1 MYQLQISYKSMKK
14 NFLSG
19 SYYPKTPSGQKIS
32 RIMRIST
39 FLLGA
44 CVFCSYAENSYSQ
57 NARVSI
63 NKNNTQLEEVL
74 NEIESQTDY
83 LFIYNSQVNVNR
95 KVSVKAKTKPVS
107 EVLDNLLKNA
117 GIEYEMEGTHIVLSS
132 KNADTVAPVQ
142 QQAHTVTG
150 LIVDKNGDPIIG
162 ANVLIKGTTNGTVT
176 DIDGKFSIEAE
187 SNAVLDISYIG
198 YLTKEITVGNQKVIN
213 VVLVEDT
220 KTLDEVVVIGY
231 GTQKKA
237 DLTGSVANITTDK
250 LSTQSNV
257 NIGQALQGKIAGVD
271 IVSQGGAPGQSSRIM
286 VRGIGTL
293 NNANPLYIVDG
304 MYMSSMDNLNPNDIE
319 SIDVLKDASS
329 AAIYGSRAA
338 NGVIIITTKSGSNTE
353 GKPIID
359 VSANVGVQTPSKY
372 LDMLGAD
379 DWSRLT
385 TVSRNAIGAKPL
397 EMASNMTE
405 DNDWQKIMMGPAL
418 MQNYNVTVRGGTKY
432 FTYYTGLGYVNQ
444 DGTVKGTNY
453 QRYNAQFKSEY
464 KRGWFTF
471 GNNVVF
477 SSQQSNPLFGFARGG
492 YLGIILQSIPSL
504 HQYDPTNEKGGY
516 GKVYGDA
523 TDIPNPLGILDENLT
538 HRTKDSYNAYIN
550 LYAEIKLPLGFKYRL
565 NATPDFSFER
575 NTSYENIYDFG
586 LRNNAVSNMSENRY
600 RKNNFLIENL
610 LSFDQTFGK
619 HKISA
624 LLGYSFQDY
633 HTRYILAAGKGLP
646 DGIREVGAA
655 TQDRTNDS
663 WSNES
668 ALTSIISRVF
678 YSYDN
683 RYLIT
688 ATYRRDGSSKFAK
701 ENRYGHFPSVSVG
714 WNVAEE
720 HFMEKSRSWLDQFKL
735 RGGYGVLGNQEIDD
749 YMYTSVITSNINYP
763 DGNGGIISG
772 AFPKDFATPNIKW
785 EQTEM
790 TNIGLDLAFLNS
802 RLMITADWYRKNTKD
817 ILLTVPIPIS
827 TGGANDP
834 VRNAGKIKNTGV
846 EWTVGWNDTPS
857 KDFAYGITFTGNAM
871 SNEVVAMGEANQVI
885 EGGANR
891 TNVPTTRTLA
901 GYPIGGF
908 WLIPTDGLFQNQAEI
923 DSYVKDGVLIQPNAK
938 PGDIRFKDSNNDGK
952 ITDDDREYCGSPFPK
967 LTMGLNFNASYKGF
981 DLLLGMQGVFGN
993 KIYNGTRLELEG
1005 VNKGTNFLATT
1016 LDYWTESNPGA
1027 SHPRLVWDD
1036 PNQNSRPSS
1045 DRYLENG
1052 SFFRLRNVQLG
1063 YTFPNRWFQDKIQK
1077 LRVYV
1082 NAENLFTITQYTGY
1096 TPDINNSDN
1105 ATSRGFD
1112 NFVYPTNRVFMLG
1125 LNLTF

>member
-1 MYQLQISYKSMKK
+1 
-14 NFLSG
+14 
-19 SYYPKTPSGQKIS
+19 
-32 RIMRIST
+32 MRITT
-39 FLLGA
+39 FLLLV
-44 CVFCSYAENSYSQ
+44 CVFCSFAENTHSQ

-63 NKNNTQLEEVL
+63 SKRNAQLDEVL
-74 NEIESQTDY
+74 GEIEKQTDY
-83 LFIYNSQVNVNR
+83 LFIYNNQVDVNR
-95 KVSVKAKTKPVS
+95 KVSVKVKNEPVS
-107 EVLDNLLKNA
+107 AVLKN
-117 GIEYEMEGTHIVLSS
+117 ILKNSEIDFDMEGTHIVLT
-132 KNADTVAPVQ
+132 KVTGKTDAEIQ
-142 QQAHTVTG
+142 QQARKIDGTI
-150 LIVDKNGDPIIG
+150 LDSNGEPVIG
-162 ANVLIKGTTNGTVT
+162 ANVVVKGTTNGTVT
-176 DIDGKFSIEAE
+176 DINGEFSIEAE
-187 SNAVLDISYIG
+187 AGSILNISYIG
-198 YLTKEITVGNQKVIN
+198 YLTKEIPVGNETNIR
-213 VVLVEDT
+213 VVLVEDS
-220 KTLDEVVVIGY
+220 KALDEIVVIGY

-237 DLTGSVANITTDK
+237 DLTGSVANISTEK

-293 NNANPLYIVDG
+293 NNASPLYIVDG
-304 MYMSSMDNLNPNDIE
+304 MYMSSMDHLNPNDIE

-338 NGVIIITTKSGSNTE
+338 NGVIIVTTKSGSNTE

-359 VSANVGVQTPSKY
+359 ASVNVGVQTPSKY
-372 LDMLGAD
+372 LDMLGAE
-379 DWSRLT
+379 DWARLT
-385 TVSRNAIGAKPL
+385 TVSRQAIGASPL
-397 EMASNMTE
+397 EMATDMKES
-405 DNDWQKIMMGPAL
+405 NDWQDEMMGPAL
-418 MQNYNVTVRGGTKY
+418 MQNYNLTVRGGTKY

-444 DGTVKGTNY
+444 DGTIKGTNY

-477 SSQQSNPLFGFARGG
+477 SSQQNNPLYGFARGG
-492 YLGIILQSIPSL
+492 YLGIILQSIPTL
-504 HQYDPTNEKGGY
+504 QKYDPTNEKGGY

-538 HRTKDSYNAYIN
+538 RRTWNAYNAYIN
-550 LYAEIKLPLGFKYRL
+550 LYAEVKLPLGFKYRL
-565 NATPDFSFER
+565 NATPDLSFER

-586 LRNNAVSNMSENRY
+586 LRNNAVSNMTEYRY
-600 RKNNFLIENL
+600 QKNNSLIENL
-610 LSFDQTFGK
+610 LTFDQTFGK

-624 LLGYSFQDY
+624 LLGYSYQNY
-633 HTRYILAAGKGLP
+633 HTRYILASGKGLP
-646 DGIREVGAA
+646 EGITEVGAA
-655 TQDRTNDS
+655 TQDRMNDT
-663 WSNES
+663 WSKES

-714 WNVAEE
+714 WNIAEE
-720 HFMEKSRSWLDQFKL
+720 HFMEQSKDWMDQLKL
-735 RGGYGVLGNQEIDD
+735 RAGYGILGNQEIDD

-763 DGNGGIISG
+763 DGNGGLISG
-772 AFPKDFATPNIKW
+772 AFPKDFANPAIKW
-785 EQTEM
+785 EETEM
-790 TNIGLDLAFLNS
+790 TNIGVDMAFMNS
-802 RLMITADWYRKNTKD
+802 RLMVTADWYRKNTKD

-846 EWTVGWNDTPS
+846 EWTVGWNDAPS
-857 KDFAYGITFTGNAM
+857 KDFSYGITWTGNAM
-871 SNEVVAMGEANQVI
+871 KNEVVEMGDANQVI
-885 EGGANR
+885 EGGKNR
-891 TNVPTTRTLA
+891 TNVATTRTLA

-908 WLIPTDGLFQNQAEI
+908 WLIPTEGLFQNQAEI
-923 DSYVKDGVLIQPNAK
+923 DAYVKDGNLIQPNAK
-938 PGDIRFKDSNNDGK
+938 PGDIRFKDSNGDGK
-952 ITDDDREYCGSPFPK
+952 ITDDDRVYCGSPFPT
-967 LTMGLNFNASYKGF
+967 LTMGLNLNASYKGF

-993 KIYNGTRLELEG
+993 KVYNGTRLELEG
-1005 VNKGTNFLATT
+1005 VNKGTNFLAST
-1016 LDYWTESNPGA
+1016 LDYWTPDNPGA

-1036 PNQNSRPSS
+1036 PNQNTRPQS
-1045 DRYLENG
+1045 DRFLENG

-1082 NAENLFTITQYTGY
+1082 NAENLFTITGYSGY
-1096 TPDINNSDN
+1096 TPDINNADN